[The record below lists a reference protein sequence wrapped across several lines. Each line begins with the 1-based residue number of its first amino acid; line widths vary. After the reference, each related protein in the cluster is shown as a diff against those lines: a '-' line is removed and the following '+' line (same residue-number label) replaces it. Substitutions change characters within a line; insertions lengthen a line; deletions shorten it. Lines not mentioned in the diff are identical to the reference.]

1 MNHLFQNMQSN
12 ILSNMQ
18 SENTVDQEHLSTC
31 KDALLF
37 NLMVDSRP
45 QKWYKYFINKKGKD
59 A

>member
-1 MNHLFQNMQSN
+1 MQSN